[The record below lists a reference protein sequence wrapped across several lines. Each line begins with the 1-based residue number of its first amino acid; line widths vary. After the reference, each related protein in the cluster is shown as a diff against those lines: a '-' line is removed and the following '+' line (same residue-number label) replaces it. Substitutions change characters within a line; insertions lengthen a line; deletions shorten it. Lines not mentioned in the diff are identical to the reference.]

1 MDVAFLKGSYVGYF
15 AAFIGVMTAFLTS
28 IYSWRLIFKTFH
40 GKYNNNQI
48 NFDKV
53 HESPPTMLLPLIIL
67 TMGAIF
73 AGYLFKDLL
82 VSESSSIEFWKS
94 SIFYLEPLSNEH
106 PPLWFLLTTTPL
118 LSDYLN
124 SICLMYYFLKNTKI

>member
-1 MDVAFLKGSYVGYF
+1 
-15 AAFIGVMTAFLTS
+15 MTAFLTS

-67 TMGAIF
+67 TIGAIF

-82 VSESSSIEFWKS
+82 ISESSSIEFWKS

-106 PPLWFLLTTTPL
+106 PPLWFLLTTPL
-118 LSDYLN
+118 LVII
-124 SICLMYYFLKNTKI
+124 SIPLSYVLFLKNTNITKYLAETNKPLYTFFKK